1 MKEFLE
7 WVAESIEKGEFS
19 DDLMEKILEISE
31 MYLRGEFNEVEF
43 VKRLAS
49 LFGVGRFRAD
59 PFKIEEEIKK
69 CEKEYIENVALRI
82 LKMKKTK

>member
-1 MKEFLE
+1 MREFLE
-7 WVAESIEKGEFS
+7 WVVESVERGDFS
-19 DDLMEKILEISE
+19 DDLMVKVFEISE

-59 PFKIEEEIKK
+59 PFEIEEEIKK

-82 LKMKKTK
+82 LKMKKT